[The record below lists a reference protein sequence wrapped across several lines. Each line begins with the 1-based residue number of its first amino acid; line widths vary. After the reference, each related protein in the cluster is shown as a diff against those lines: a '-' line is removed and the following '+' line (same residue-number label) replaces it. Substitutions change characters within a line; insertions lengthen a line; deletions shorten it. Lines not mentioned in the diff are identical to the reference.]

1 MFLRQ
6 KLAFRALCARH
17 KSLYRVFNGFFH
29 RRENRALRD
38 ARRQRGLDGNLV
50 VFSSYNMAAFNDNPF
65 YICMALRDLRPG
77 TDIAWLFKDVA
88 AARARF
94 DIPEWVRCVGWNT
107 PEGIDALGRARV
119 IVDNFQKYDWLRLG
133 RGQAYLFSPHHD
145 RSFKHGAYSRRDRLY
160 SRLAERRASAA
171 TTGSDF
177 GRVALEKYY
186 HYRGPCID
194 IGLPRN
200 DILVRNDPADEAR
213 VRERLGIPAATGIL
227 LYAPTF
233 RDADT
238 RAGRVQSV
246 RPDLSRALDAFE
258 AVTGRRWV
266 CLVRAHYQSL
276 GLGLPG
282 GDPRL
287 TDATAYPEMAEL
299 LRVADALITDYSCC
313 AGDFVLRMKPVFLYV
328 CDIEDYA
335 VHSRA
340 LWIDPLDTPY
350 WCARTP
356 AELDA
361 LIRRATPERV
371 ARNCRAVLE
380 FYGAHETGRAA
391 VAAAAWI
398 CNQLDGKPGP
408 PYDMQD

>member
-17 KSLYRVFNGFFH
+17 KQLYRMFNGFFH
-29 RRENRALRD
+29 RRENRALRS
-38 ARRQRGLDGNLV
+38 ARREKGIDDNLV
-50 VFSSYNMAAFNDNPF
+50 VFSSYRMEAFNDNPF
-65 YICMALRDLRPG
+65 YICKALRELRPG

-88 AARARF
+88 AARESFA
-94 DIPEWVRCVGWNT
+94 IPDWVRCVDWGA
-107 PEGIDALGRARV
+107 PEGVEALARARV

-145 RSFKHGAYSRRDRLY
+145 RTFKHGGYSRRDRLY
-160 SRLAERRASAA
+160 NRLVERRASAA

-177 GRVALEKYY
+177 GRAALYKYY

-200 DILVRNDPADEAR
+200 DILVRNDPAD
-213 VRERLGIPAATGIL
+213 VERIRRQLGIPADTGIL

-238 RAGRVQSV
+238 RAGSIQRV
-246 RPDLSRALDAFE
+246 PLNLSRALDAFE
-258 AVTGRRWV
+258 ATTRRRWV

-276 GLGLPG
+276 GLGFAG

-287 TDATAYPEMAEL
+287 ADATGWPEMAEL
-299 LRVADALITDYSCC
+299 LRAADALITDYSCC
-313 AGDFVLRMKPVFLYV
+313 AGDFALRGKPIFLYV
-328 CDIEDYA
+328 SDIDDYA
-335 VHSRA
+335 ARSRA
-340 LWIDPLDTPY
+340 LWVNPLDTPY
-350 WCARTP
+350 WCAQSQD
-356 AELDA
+356 ALEA
-361 LIRRATPERV
+361 LIRAATPERA

-391 VAAAAWI
+391 EAAAAWI
-398 CNQLDGKPGP
+398 CAALDGEPGP
-408 PYDMQD
+408 PFDMR